1 MRKISFAAINGYGIP
16 RDILTD
22 MSYHA
27 YLVQVF
33 NYVWRNY
40 GDARLTLIPTGGK
53 TDLFPPYKRTEA
65 GEMARWFK
73 PRIKKLKLKW
83 DIETCGA
90 LTALENM
97 LTVKRLV
104 GNASGVYFCE
114 LSRRAK
120 MQRLAR
126 EVFGNKVRVIGLEFD
141 GSAPGYDLKTRRAME
156 RLDVRYGLLALK
168 DSAWRKKMEQAARL
182 KIKTLRKTD
191 PQVRATEIDRIAL
204 AVQKEFLN
212 RSCHPPA

>member
-1 MRKISFAAINGYGIP
+1 MRKISFAAINGYGVP
-16 RDILTD
+16 RDILSD

-33 NYVWRNY
+33 NHLWRSY
-40 GDARLTLIPTGGK
+40 GDARLTLIPAGGK

-65 GEMARWFK
+65 GEMVRWLK

-83 DIETCGA
+83 DIKTCGA

-97 LTVKRLV
+97 LAVKRLV
-104 GNASGVYFCE
+104 GNASGIYFCE

-120 MQRLAR
+120 TQRLAR
-126 EVFGNKVRVIGLEFD
+126 EVFGDKLRVSGIEFD

-168 DSAWRKKMEQAARL
+168 DPAWRKKLEQAARL
-182 KIKTLRKTD
+182 KIETLRKTN
-191 PQVRATEIDRIAL
+191 PQVRAQEIDRIAL
-204 AVQKEFLN
+204 AVQKKYLT
-212 RSCHPPA
+212 RL

>member
-1 MRKISFAAINGYGIP
+1 MRKISFAAINGYGVP
-16 RDILTD
+16 RDILSD

-33 NYVWRNY
+33 NYLWRKY
-40 GDARLTLIPTGGK
+40 GDTRLTLIPAGGK

-65 GEMARWFK
+65 GEIARWLK
-73 PRIKKLKLKW
+73 PRVKKLKLEWNIK
-83 DIETCGA
+83 TCGA
-90 LTALENM
+90 PMALGNM
-97 LTVKRLV
+97 LAIKRLV

-114 LSRRAK
+114 LSRVVK
-120 MQRLAR
+120 MRRLAR
-126 EVFGNKVRVIGLEFD
+126 EVFGDKVRVIGIEFD

-168 DSAWRKKMEQAARL
+168 DPEWRKKLEQAARL

-191 PQVRATEIDRIAL
+191 AQVRATQIDRIAL

-212 RSCHPPA
+212 RMK